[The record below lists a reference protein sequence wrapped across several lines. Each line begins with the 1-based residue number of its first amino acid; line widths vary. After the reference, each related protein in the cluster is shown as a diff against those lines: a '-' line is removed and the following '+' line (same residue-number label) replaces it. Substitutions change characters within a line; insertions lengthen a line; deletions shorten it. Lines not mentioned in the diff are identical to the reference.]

1 MFIVCNKGKERN
13 LVVTKG
19 IVKRRWKK
27 LGKGRNDHTDIEL
40 VLRAVNVVVNN
51 DRDTRQI
58 LREEAE
64 AEFRRF
70 WTRHKDVV
78 GRNRLLAMFCPQVSL
93 YCPGPLNGDPNP
105 DSAFYLIVFRSLRT
119 VPWCGS
125 GSYPNSQRTG
135 SMKIIVETLSAQFY
149 IFYSFHPFISY
160 S

>member
-1 MFIVCNKGKERN
+1 VFFVCNKVNERN

-27 LGKGRNDHTDIEL
+27 LGKGRNDRTDIEL

-93 YCPGPLNGDPNP
+93 
-105 DSAFYLIVFRSLRT
+105 
-119 VPWCGS
+119 
-125 GSYPNSQRTG
+125 
-135 SMKIIVETLSAQFY
+135 
-149 IFYSFHPFISY
+149 
-160 S
+160 

>member
-1 MFIVCNKGKERN
+1 MFFVCNKVKERN

-27 LGKGRNDHTDIEL
+27 LGKGRNDRTDIEL

-51 DRDTRQI
+51 DRDSRQI

-78 GRNRLLAMFCPQVSL
+78 GRNRLLAMFCPQV
-93 YCPGPLNGDPNP
+93 C
-105 DSAFYLIVFRSLRT
+105 F
-119 VPWCGS
+119 
-125 GSYPNSQRTG
+125 
-135 SMKIIVETLSAQFY
+135 
-149 IFYSFHPFISY
+149 
-160 S
+160 